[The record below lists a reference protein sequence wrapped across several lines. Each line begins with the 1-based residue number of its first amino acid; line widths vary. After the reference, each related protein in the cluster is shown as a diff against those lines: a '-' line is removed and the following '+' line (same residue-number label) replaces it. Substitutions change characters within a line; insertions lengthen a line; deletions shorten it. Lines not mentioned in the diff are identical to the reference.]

1 MVSKIFYE
9 KIEEIYILCLLGE
22 VFCRTKLMCM
32 NTMKLNNLV
41 FDLCIVALK
50 KRKKEGGGGEGKDMW
65 FPPANVHGAFHD
77 ANTMDYRAVSGISF
91 PKIVLF

>member
-50 KRKKEGGGGEGKDMW
+50 KRKKEGGVGWGKEKIRD
-65 FPPANVHGAFHD
+65 FHQPMSMEPSMMPIQWI
-77 ANTMDYRAVSGISF
+77 TEQ
-91 PKIVLF
+91 

>member
-50 KRKKEGGGGEGKDMW
+50 KRKKGGGGGKEKIFD
-65 FPPANVHGAFHD
+65 FHQPMSMEPSLMPIQWI
-77 ANTMDYRAVSGISF
+77 TEQ
-91 PKIVLF
+91 